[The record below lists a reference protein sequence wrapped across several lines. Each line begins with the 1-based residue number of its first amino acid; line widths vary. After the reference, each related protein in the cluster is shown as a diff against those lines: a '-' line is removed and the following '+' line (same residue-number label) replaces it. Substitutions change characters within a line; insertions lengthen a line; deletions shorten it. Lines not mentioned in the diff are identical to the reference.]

1 MECADFGRDISIV
14 ANIFVILS
22 RSRFSMKNKILNYLS
37 QPAPVND
44 KPWLSVLLCIVVVIF
59 ILALFE
65 PFNFRL
71 DSLEQFWVL
80 IGFAL
85 TTMLVTSVAF
95 VLLPLLFK
103 KFYDPIKWTIGR
115 SLLNNVFILIIMGVG
130 VVCYDYFIVMKQLPQ
145 YFPMGFLV
153 DLFATLT
160 IGIVPLSIITI
171 ISQNNTLKRNLNS
184 SKEMNQM
191 LSERVKSLVTNED
204 EFITLKGSVKESMS
218 LKPEDIVYIES
229 EGNYVNVYYKQ
240 DDKITHK
247 LLRSTIKQMDESLQN
262 YPMLIRC
269 HRAFIVNTNY
279 ISDTKGNAQGYQLT
293 LCDIPQEI
301 PVSRTYLKSIKDALL

>member
-1 MECADFGRDISIV
+1 
-14 ANIFVILS
+14 
-22 RSRFSMKNKILNYLS
+22 MKNKIFKYLS

-59 ILALFE
+59 ILAIFE

-71 DSLEQFWVL
+71 NSLGQFRVL
-80 IGFAL
+80 IGFVL

-95 VLLPLLFK
+95 VLLPLVFK
-103 KFYDPIKWTIGR
+103 RFYDPKNWTIGR
-115 SLLNNVFILIIMGVG
+115 SLLNNVFVLIIMSVG

-145 YFPMGFLV
+145 YFPRGFFV

-160 IGIVPLSIITI
+160 IGIIPISIITI

-184 SKEMNQM
+184 SKEINQI
-191 LSERVKSLVTNED
+191 LSERVKSLSTNND
-204 EFITLKGSVKESMS
+204 DFITLKGSIKESMR
-218 LKPEDIVYIES
+218 LKPDNIVYIES
-229 EGNYVNVYYKQ
+229 EGNYVNVYYQQ
-240 DDKITHK
+240 DDKIMHK
-247 LLRSTIKQMDESLQN
+247 LLRSTIKQMEGSLQT
-262 YPMLIRC
+262 YPTFIRC

-293 LCDIPQEI
+293 LHNIPQEI
-301 PVSRTYLKSIKDALL
+301 PVSRTYLKSIKNALQ

>member
-1 MECADFGRDISIV
+1 MV
-14 ANIFVILS
+14 AYIFVTLSHS
-22 RSRFSMKNKILNYLS
+22 RSSMKNKLSKYLS

-59 ILALFE
+59 ILAIFE
-65 PFNFRL
+65 PFSFRL
-71 DSLEQFWVL
+71 NSLSQFWVL

-85 TTMLVTSVAF
+85 TTMIVTSVAF
-95 VLLPLLFK
+95 VLLPLIFK
-103 KFYDPIKWTIGR
+103 KFYDPNKWTIGR

-130 VVCYDYFIVMKQLPQ
+130 VVCYDYFIVMNQLPQ

-160 IGIVPLSIITI
+160 IGIVPISIITI

-184 SKEMNQM
+184 SEEINQI
-191 LSERVKSLVTNED
+191 LSERVKSLSTND
-204 EFITLKGSVKESMS
+204 DDFITLKGSIKESMS

-240 DDKITHK
+240 DNKITHR
-247 LLRSTIKQMDESLQN
+247 LLRSTIKQMEESLQN

-269 HRAFIVNTNY
+269 HRAFVVNTNY
-279 ISDTKGNAQGYQLT
+279 ISDTRGNAQGYQLT
-293 LCDIPQEI
+293 LYDVSQEI
-301 PVSRTYLKSIKDALL
+301 PVSRTYLKNIKDALQ